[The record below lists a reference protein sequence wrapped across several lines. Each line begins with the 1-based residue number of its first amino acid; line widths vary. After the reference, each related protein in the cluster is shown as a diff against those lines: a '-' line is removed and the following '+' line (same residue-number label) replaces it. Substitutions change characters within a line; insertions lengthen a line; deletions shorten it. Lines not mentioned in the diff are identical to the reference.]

1 MTKTASTYRAL
12 LRELPRRKL
21 SSPTPLHQR
30 IRALYRAPIANASPQ
45 HQSPPQTQ
53 SQTQAENESHTEALQ
68 HRLQEAEQ
76 MALYARAQRTY
87 ATLVERY
94 NPGMTMD
101 EKEKIR
107 LTARRVG
114 WDLPVEVEG
123 EGKGQGQGE
132 KN

>member
-1 MTKTASTYRAL
+1 MSKTTTTYRAL

-30 IRALYRAPIANASPQ
+30 IRALYRVPISE
-45 HQSPPQTQ
+45 TQ
-53 SQTQAENESHTEALQ
+53 SASQTETEALQ
-68 HRLQEAEQ
+68 NRLHEAEQ

-87 ATLVERY
+87 AALVERY

-114 WDLPVEVEG
+114 WDLPVEAEA
-123 EGKGQGQGE
+123 EGKE
-132 KN
+132 KK

>member
-1 MTKTASTYRAL
+1 MNKTRSTYRAL
-12 LRELPRRKL
+12 LRELPRRQL

-30 IRALYRAPIANASPQ
+30 IRALYRVPISETQRSN
-45 HQSPPQTQ
+45 QT
-53 SQTQAENESHTEALQ
+53 AAEALS

-87 ATLVERY
+87 AALVERY

-114 WDLPVEVEG
+114 WDLPVEAEG
-123 EGKGQGQGE
+123 EGQAGGQGE